1 MHNIGWPPYVI
12 HTLIGRT
19 AKRQINQWKTLHR
32 CASWSSSICCY
43 RNGYFKI
50 NCPHPYKGWMCGIS
64 IVGCLCSIGNSAA
77 SHKQPLQ
84 HHMTMRSNRTWPSEI
99 CFKCVLIHKIRNL
112 YINWKKKNDC
122 SWAKS
127 ACTASDGPKTSCL
140 SRPIHFITTVDITK
154 SVIDLIKY
162 ALSNVGGI

>member
-112 YINWKKKNDC
+112 YINWKKKMIAHEPSQRVPPPMDQKPVA
-122 SWAKS
+122 WV
-127 ACTASDGPKTSCL
+127 DPFIL
-140 SRPIHFITTVDITK
+140 SQQST
-154 SVIDLIKY
+154 LQN
-162 ALSNVGGI
+162 L

>member
-32 CASWSSSICCY
+32 CASWSICCY

-50 NCPHPYKGWMCGIS
+50 NCSHPYKGWMCGIS

-112 YINWKKKNDC
+112 YINWKKKLLLMSQVSVYRLRWTKN
-122 SWAKS
+122 
-127 ACTASDGPKTSCL
+127 
-140 SRPIHFITTVDITK
+140 IHFITTVDITK